1 MDQLSRS
8 TILYV
13 NQTRQ
18 DDLEKLIGKGFSE
31 ALSWRKY
38 FKNVIF
44 VCYSTTNK
52 FIYKKVYDN
61 CYLMAIP
68 FDLSESTVKSIVNLG
83 INYLKLFFF
92 LLKLT
97 KITEINIIRMENLL
111 LSGPSVYLLS
121 KLRKIPYVIWLGGH
135 ERNALIF
142 KYGKNLFTSLLAQLI
157 KLYEKIILKQANF
170 SFIVTQDLIELAEER
185 NVRNKFFSPNYV
197 DLSSFKELSVNNMS
211 LSTNLIKLLFVG
223 RFEEEKGLKVLLN
236 AVKDLSDEK
245 DKFELH
251 LVGEGSLKVWIE
263 SFIKKNNLTN
273 IKFLGRFDH
282 KDMPKIYNSTDIF
295 ILPSY
300 TEGSPAS
307 LIEAMSCGV
316 ASIATA
322 VGESKKYISDG
333 ETGILISPG
342 DPKELAKA
350 IKLLIHNRAL
360 IDKFGKS
367 GRTSIIKYTK
377 NYTRI
382 HKFVY
387 EQILKGSQF

>member
-1 MDQLSRS
+1 MDLLSRS
-8 TILYV
+8 TILYI

-18 DDLEKLIGKGFSE
+18 DDFEKLIGKGFSE

-44 VCYSTTNK
+44 VCYSTTNR
-52 FIYKKVYDN
+52 FIYKKIYDN

-83 INYLKLFFF
+83 INYMKLFSF

-121 KLRKIPYVIWLGGH
+121 KFRKIPYVIWLGGH

-142 KYGKNLFTSLLAQLI
+142 KYGKNLFTSFLALLI
-157 KLYEKIILKQANF
+157 KLYEKIILKNANF
-170 SFIVTQDLIELAEER
+170 TFAVSQDLINLVEER

-197 DLSSFKELSVNNMS
+197 DLSSFKETSVNNNKS
-211 LSTNLIKLLFVG
+211 STNLIKLLFVG
-223 RFEEEKGLKVLLN
+223 RFEEEKGIKVLLN
-236 AVKDLSDEK
+236 AVKGLTEEK
-245 DKFELH
+245 DKFELY
-251 LVGEGSLKVWIE
+251 LTGDGSLKVWIE
-263 SFIKKNNLTN
+263 SFIKKNNMTN
-273 IKFLGRFDH
+273 VKFLGRFDH
-282 KDMPKIYNSTDIF
+282 KDMPKIYNSSDIF

-307 LIEAMSCGV
+307 LIEAMSCGI

-333 ETGILISPG
+333 KTGILISPG
-342 DPKELAKA
+342 DPKELRNA
-350 IKLLIHNRAL
+350 IKSLINNRAL
-360 IDKFGKS
+360 IEKFGKN
-367 GRTSIIKYTK
+367 GRNSIIKYTK

-387 EQILKGSQF
+387 EQILKRSQF